1 MAEKLKK
8 AFMIMNKRGFN
19 MDYKF
24 LSVEIENHIAQVSFN
39 RPEVLNAFDAETIDE
54 LDNLMDF
61 IATNET
67 INCVVFSGSKGN
79 FAAGADIT
87 NMVTMNPKE
96 AYGFSF
102 NKTFS
107 KIENLPQSTIAAVA
121 GYALGAGCELALACD
136 FRIAADNAKFGLPEI
151 KLGIMPGAGGTQ
163 RLPRL
168 IGIAR
173 AKELIMLGHNINAQ
187 TALSY
192 GLVNKVVADEELIDE
207 ALALAKK
214 LAAGPPDALKA
225 AKKVINYGID
235 LDLKAGI
242 ELEAISWSNLFST
255 HDQREGMEAFLE
267 KRKPI
272 FKGN

>member
-1 MAEKLKK
+1 
-8 AFMIMNKRGFN
+8 

-24 LSVEIENHIAQVSFN
+24 LTVEIENHIAKVMFN
-39 RPEVLNAFDAETIDE
+39 RPEVLNAFDAETINE
-54 LDNLMDF
+54 LDNLLDF

-67 INCVVFSGSKGN
+67 IYCVVFSGSKGN

-96 AYGFSF
+96 AYEFSF
-102 NKTFS
+102 SKTFS
-107 KIENLPQSTIAAVA
+107 KLEALPQPTIAAVS

-136 FRIAADNAKFGLPEI
+136 FRIASINAKFGLPEI

-173 AKELIMLGHNINAQ
+173 AKELIMLGSNINAES
-187 TALSY
+187 ALSY
-192 GLVNKVVADEELIDE
+192 GLVNKVVADEELLAE

-214 LAAGPPDALKA
+214 LAAGPPEALKA
-225 AKKVINYGID
+225 AKKVINYGVD

-255 HDQREGMEAFLE
+255 HDQKEGMQAFLE
-267 KRKPI
+267 KRKAN
-272 FKGN
+272 FNGN

>member
-1 MAEKLKK
+1 
-8 AFMIMNKRGFN
+8 
-19 MDYKF
+19 
-24 LSVEIENHIAQVSFN
+24 
-39 RPEVLNAFDAETIDE
+39 
-54 LDNLMDF
+54 
-61 IATNET
+61 
-67 INCVVFSGSKGN
+67 
-79 FAAGADIT
+79 
-87 NMVTMNPKE
+87 
-96 AYGFSF
+96 
-102 NKTFS
+102 
-107 KIENLPQSTIAAVA
+107 
-121 GYALGAGCELALACD
+121 
-136 FRIAADNAKFGLPEI
+136 
-151 KLGIMPGAGGTQ
+151 
-163 RLPRL
+163 
-168 IGIAR
+168 
-173 AKELIMLGHNINAQ
+173 MLGHNINAQ